1 MHICKMYAAYLQL
14 IKTDSEQCLWKNH
27 KHKNLPTLL
36 SVSSFSSISKEG
48 LNLQQQQKKLSPI
61 SRNIS
66 YYASWPTYLNNQPT
80 NIFI

>member
-1 MHICKMYAAYLQL
+1 MYLEKSQ
-14 IKTDSEQCLWKNH
+14 T
-27 KHKNLPTLL
+27 KNLPILL
-36 SVSSFSSISKEG
+36 SVSSFSSISEEG
-48 LNLQQQQKKLSPI
+48 LNLPKKKKKKYPLTI

>member
-14 IKTDSEQCLWKNH
+14 IKTDSEQCIWKNH
-27 KHKNLPTLL
+27 KQKPPYPTKCLL
-36 SVSSFSSISKEG
+36 ISLYLWG
-48 LNLQQQQKKLSPI
+48 RTQPTTTTKKYPLTI

>member
-1 MHICKMYAAYLQL
+1 MYAAYLQL
-14 IKTDSEQCLWKNH
+14 IKIDSEQCIWKIKITN
-27 KHKNLPTLL
+27 KNLSILQR
-36 SVSSFSSISKEG
+36 VSSFSSISQEG
-48 LNLQQQQKKLSPI
+48 HNLQKKKKYPLTI

>member
-1 MHICKMYAAYLQL
+1 MYAAYLQL
-14 IKTDSEQCLWKNH
+14 IKTDSEQCSWKNH
-27 KHKNLPTLL
+27 KQKPPYPAKSLLIFLCLRGRTQPT
-36 SVSSFSSISKEG
+36 KK
-48 LNLQQQQKKLSPI
+48 KKLKKNPPTI